1 MSPRH
6 LVQEPKRDTSRTSA
20 WLLAAWLMSVLVVTA
35 IALDVGSLPLIPLGV
50 AAVPA
55 MGLIVS
61 PAHLPVARYLATTA
75 AAVNGSLLVFLAS
88 LTFDAAAT
96 RGVPV
101 GEPDAQW
108 LLTVAVAALVAAIG
122 VGLLVHRTQ
131 VLEAHQRWE
140 ETQVLARLVSAA
152 GVLPGDTGGAGR
164 AQGSPRAIGW
174 VVTGMAVVALARGR
188 RRRRS
193 R

>member
-1 MSPRH
+1 M
-6 LVQEPKRDTSRTSA
+6 VQEPKRDTSRSSA
-20 WLLAAWLMSVLVVTA
+20 WLLAAWLLSVLVVAA
-35 IALDVGSLPLIPLGV
+35 IVLDAESLPLIALGIAV
-50 AAVPA
+50 VPA
-55 MGLIVS
+55 VGPVVS
-61 PAHLPVARYLATTA
+61 PAHLPVARYLATTV
-75 AAVNGSLLVFLAS
+75 AAVNGSLLVFHAS

-108 LLTVAVAALVAAIG
+108 LLTVAVAALVSATG
-122 VGLLVHRTQ
+122 VGVLVQRTQ

-140 ETQVLARLVSAA
+140 ETQVFARLVSEA
-152 GVLPGDTGGAGR
+152 GVPPGDTGGAGTAR
-164 AQGSPRAIGW
+164 ASSRAIAW
-174 VVTGMAVVALARGR
+174 VVTAAAAVALVRGL